1 MIPARHTISEPDRPH
16 PMLADLTHIFG
27 NLQAGTLVY
36 LVLGAYFSAVFHSVA
51 VFGGGLILSIIL
63 APVIGIK
70 AVVPVIAVS
79 LLVSHAS
86 RVWAFRRG
94 FTWHVYRDLMT
105 TAFPGIIVGAVVY
118 SYLPTSAIAA
128 LMGVFL
134 IGTVPLRRMMH
145 RRNVGVGKRTIMG
158 VGVPFGVLSGSTV
171 GAGLILAPFMLAVGL
186 AGEALMGTMAAVAL
200 TVNLTKAAVF
210 GGFSV
215 LEPGLAMAGFLVGL
229 CTVPGN
235 LTGRWIVRRT
245 AIRVHIVVV
254 EAVIVAGGG
263 YFLYAAGRGW
273 GWWG

>member
-1 MIPARHTISEPDRPH
+1 
-16 PMLADLTHIFG
+16 MLSSLTQIFG
-27 NLQAGTLVY
+27 DLQPATLLY
-36 LVLGAYFSAVFHSVA
+36 LVLGAYFSALFHSVA
-51 VFGGGLILSIIL
+51 VFGGGLILSIML

-79 LLVSHAS
+79 LLVSHTS

-94 FTWHVYRDLMT
+94 FTWPVYRNLMT

-118 SYLPTSAIAA
+118 SYLPTSAIAL

-134 IGTVPLRRMMH
+134 LWTIPMRRLMAH
-145 RRNVGVGKRTIMG
+145 RNVSVGRRTIMG
-158 VGVPFGVLSGSTV
+158 IGVPFGILSGSTV

-200 TVNLTKAAVF
+200 TVNVTKAVVF

-215 LEPGLAMAGFLVGL
+215 LDPGLALAGFLVGL

-245 AIRVHIVVV
+245 AIRVHILVV
-254 EAVIVAGGG
+254 EAVILTGGC
-263 YFLYAAGRGW
+263 YFIYAAGSGW
-273 GWWG
+273 GWWA

>member
-1 MIPARHTISEPDRPH
+1 
-16 PMLADLTHIFG
+16 MLENLTQIFG
-27 NLQAGTLVY
+27 DLHTGTLVY
-36 LVLGAYFSAVFHSVA
+36 IVLGAFFSAAFHSIA
-51 VFGGGLILSIIL
+51 VFGGGLILSIVL

-86 RVWAFRRG
+86 RVWAFRKG
-94 FTWHVYRDLMT
+94 FTWSVYRNLMT

-118 SYLPTSAIAA
+118 SYLPTSAIAL
-128 LMGVFL
+128 LMGIFL
-134 IGTVPLRRMMH
+134 ISMIPLRRLMH
-145 RRNVGVGKRTIMG
+145 RRNVSVGKRTIMG
-158 VGVPFGVLSGSTV
+158 IGVPFGVLSGSTV

-200 TVNLTKAAVF
+200 TVNVTKSVVF
-210 GGFSV
+210 GGFAV
-215 LEPGLAMAGFLVGL
+215 LDPGLAMAGFLIGL

-245 AIRVHIVVV
+245 AIRVHILVV
-254 EAVIVAGGG
+254 EAVIVGGG
-263 YFLYAAGRGW
+263 CYFIYAAGDSW

>member
-1 MIPARHTISEPDRPH
+1 MIAS
-16 PMLADLTHIFG
+16 LTQIFG
-27 NLQAGTLVY
+27 DLQPTTILY
-36 LVLGAYFSAVFHSVA
+36 LALGAYFSALFHSVA
-51 VFGGGLILSIIL
+51 VFGGGLILSIVL

-94 FTWHVYRDLMT
+94 FTWPVYRDLMT
-105 TAFPGIIVGAVVY
+105 TAFPGLVFGAVVY
-118 SYLPTSAIAA
+118 AYLPASGIAL
-128 LMGVFL
+128 LMGLFL
-134 IGTVPLRRMMH
+134 IGTIPTRRYLH
-145 RRNVGVGKRTIMG
+145 RRRVSVGKRTIMA
-158 VGVPFGVLSGSTV
+158 VGVPFGILGGSTV

-200 TVNLTKAAVF
+200 TVNTTKAVVF

-215 LEPGLAMAGFLVGL
+215 LDPALALAGFLVGL

-245 AIRVHIVVV
+245 AIRLHIMIV
-254 EAVIVAGGG
+254 EAVIFAGGC
-263 YFLYAAGRGW
+263 YFLYAAGSGW
-273 GWWG
+273 GWWR

>member
-1 MIPARHTISEPDRPH
+1 
-16 PMLADLTHIFG
+16 MLSSLTQIFG
-27 NLQAGTLVY
+27 DLQPATLLY

-51 VFGGGLILSIIL
+51 VFGGGLILSIML

-79 LLVSHAS
+79 LLVSHTS

-94 FTWHVYRDLMT
+94 FTWPVYRNLMT

-134 IGTVPLRRMMH
+134 IWTVPMRRLMV
-145 RRNVGVGKRTIMG
+145 RQNVSVGRRTIMA
-158 VGVPFGVLSGSTV
+158 VGVPFGMLSGSTV

-200 TVNLTKAAVF
+200 TVNVTKAAVF

-215 LEPGLAMAGFLVGL
+215 LDPGLAMSGILVGL
-229 CTVPGN
+229 CTIPGN

-254 EAVIVAGGG
+254 ETVILAGGG
-263 YFLYAAGRGW
+263 YFIYAAGVGW
-273 GWWG
+273 GWWN

>member
-1 MIPARHTISEPDRPH
+1 
-16 PMLADLTHIFG
+16 MLSSLTQIFG
-27 NLQAGTLVY
+27 DLQPATLLY

-51 VFGGGLILSIIL
+51 VFGGGLILSIML

-79 LLVSHAS
+79 LLVSHTS
-86 RVWAFRRG
+86 RVWAFGRG
-94 FTWHVYRDLMT
+94 FTWPVYRNLMT

-134 IGTVPLRRMMH
+134 IWTVPMRRLMV
-145 RRNVGVGKRTIMG
+145 RQNVSVGRRTIMA
-158 VGVPFGVLSGSTV
+158 VGVPFGMLSGSTV

-186 AGEALMGTMAAVAL
+186 AGEALMGTMAVVAL
-200 TVNLTKAAVF
+200 TVNVTKAAVF

-215 LEPGLAMAGFLVGL
+215 LDPGLAMAGFLVGL
-229 CTVPGN
+229 CTIPGN

-254 EAVIVAGGG
+254 ETVILAGGG
-263 YFLYAAGRGW
+263 YFIYAAGVGW
-273 GWWG
+273 GWWN

>member
-1 MIPARHTISEPDRPH
+1 
-16 PMLADLTHIFG
+16 MLSTLTQIFG
-27 NLQAGTLVY
+27 DLQPSTLLY
-36 LVLGAYFSAVFHSVA
+36 LALGAYLSAVFHSVA
-51 VFGGGLILSIIL
+51 VFGGGLILSIVL

-79 LLVSHAS
+79 LLISHTS

-94 FTWHVYRDLMT
+94 FTWTVYRDLMT
-105 TAFPGIIVGAVVY
+105 TAFPGLIVGAVIY
-118 SYLPTSAIAA
+118 SYLPASGIAF

-134 IGTVPLRRMMH
+134 IWMIPMRRLMK
-145 RRNVGVGKRTIMG
+145 RRNVSVGKRSIMG
-158 VGVPFGVLSGSTV
+158 IGVPFGILGGSTV

-200 TVNLTKAAVF
+200 TVNATKAAVF

-215 LEPGLAMAGFLVGL
+215 LDPGLAVAGLMVGL

-245 AIRVHIVVV
+245 AIRVHILVV
-254 EAVIVAGGG
+254 ESVILVGGC
-263 YFLYAAGRGW
+263 YFIFAAGEGW
-273 GWWG
+273 GWWV

>member
-1 MIPARHTISEPDRPH
+1 
-16 PMLADLTHIFG
+16 MLTNLMQIFG
-27 NLQAGTLVY
+27 DLHAGTLVY
-36 LVLGAYFSAVFHSVA
+36 IALGAFFSAAFHSVA
-51 VFGGGLILSIIL
+51 VFGGGLILSILL

-79 LLVSHAS
+79 LLVSHTS

-94 FTWHVYRDLMT
+94 FTWNVYRDLMT

-118 SYLPTSAIAA
+118 SYLPNSAIAL

-134 IGTVPLRRMMH
+134 LGMIPLRRLMH
-145 RRNVGVGKRTIMG
+145 RRNVSVGKRAVMG
-158 VGVPFGVLSGSTV
+158 IGIPFGVLSGSTV

-186 AGEALMGTMAAVAL
+186 VGEALAGTMAAVAL
-200 TVNLTKAAVF
+200 TVNVTKAAVF
-210 GGFSV
+210 GGFAV
-215 LEPGLAMAGFLVGL
+215 LDPGLAMAGFLVGL

-245 AIRVHIVVV
+245 GVRVHILIV
-254 EAVIVAGGG
+254 EAVIATGGCYFFYAG
-263 YFLYAAGRGW
+263 GRGW

>member
-1 MIPARHTISEPDRPH
+1 
-16 PMLADLTHIFG
+16 MLSSLTQIFG
-27 NLQAGTLVY
+27 DLQPATLLY

-51 VFGGGLILSIIL
+51 VFGGGLILSIML

-79 LLVSHAS
+79 LLVSHTS
-86 RVWAFRRG
+86 RVWAFGRG
-94 FTWHVYRDLMT
+94 FTWPVYRNLMT

-134 IGTVPLRRMMH
+134 IWTVPMRRLMV
-145 RRNVGVGKRTIMG
+145 RQNVSVGRRTIMA
-158 VGVPFGVLSGSTV
+158 VGVPFGMLSGSTV

-200 TVNLTKAAVF
+200 TVNVTKAAVF

-215 LEPGLAMAGFLVGL
+215 LDPGLAMAGFLVGL

-254 EAVIVAGGG
+254 ETVILAGGG
-263 YFLYAAGRGW
+263 YFIYAAGVGW
-273 GWWG
+273 GWWN

>member
-1 MIPARHTISEPDRPH
+1 
-16 PMLADLTHIFG
+16 MLSSLTQIFG
-27 NLQAGTLVY
+27 DLHPTTILY
-36 LVLGAYFSAVFHSVA
+36 LALGAYLSAVFHSVA
-51 VFGGGLILSIIL
+51 VFGGGLILSVVL

-94 FTWHVYRDLMT
+94 FTWPVYRDLMT
-105 TAFPGIIVGAVVY
+105 TAFPGLIIGAVIY
-118 SYLPTSAIAA
+118 SYLPTSAIAL
-128 LMGVFL
+128 LMGCFL
-134 IGTVPLRRMMH
+134 IWTVPMRRLLV
-145 RRNVGVGKRTIMG
+145 RRNVSVGKRTMMAIG
-158 VGVPFGVLSGSTV
+158 LPFGILGGSTV

-200 TVNLTKAAVF
+200 TVNSTKAVVF

-215 LEPGLAMAGFLVGL
+215 LDPALAVAGFLVGL

-245 AIRVHIVVV
+245 AIRVHVGIV
-254 EAVIVAGGG
+254 EAVILAGGC
-263 YFLYAAGRGW
+263 YFIYAAGDGW
-273 GWWG
+273 GWWA